1 MNESQ
6 NMSHMEPVSPINAA
20 ERQET
25 IMLGDEKSP
34 VFGGNAFK
42 NSGTSGDFSPL
53 LGGQKRI
60 STGINPDNL
69 DDSFTPLD
77 RMNTVNL

>member
-1 MNESQ
+1 
-6 NMSHMEPVSPINAA
+6 
-20 ERQET
+20 
-25 IMLGDEKSP
+25 MLGEEDKSP
-34 VFGGNAFK
+34 ATFGRVSSTG
-42 NSGTSGDFSPL
+42 GDLSPM

-60 STGINPDNL
+60 VTGINPDNL

>member
-6 NMSHMEPVSPINAA
+6 NMSHMEPVSPINAV

-25 IMLGDEKSP
+25 IMLGEEKSP

-42 NSGTSGDFSPL
+42 NSSTSGDMSPM
-53 LGGQKRI
+53 LGG
-60 STGINPDNL
+60 
-69 DDSFTPLD
+69 
-77 RMNTVNL
+77 

>member
-1 MNESQ
+1 
-6 NMSHMEPVSPINAA
+6 MEPVSPINAND
-20 ERQET
+20 RQET
-25 IMLGDEKSP
+25 IMLGGEGEKSP

-42 NSGTSGDFSPL
+42 NSGTSGDMSPM

-69 DDSFTPLD
+69 DDSFIPLD